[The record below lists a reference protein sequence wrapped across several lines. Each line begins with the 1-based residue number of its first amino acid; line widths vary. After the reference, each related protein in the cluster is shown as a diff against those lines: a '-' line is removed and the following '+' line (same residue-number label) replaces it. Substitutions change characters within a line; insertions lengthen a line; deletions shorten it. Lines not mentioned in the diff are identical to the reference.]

1 MILHQF
7 PTSTATCLN
16 KLKNSIQNRKI
27 GIRNLTSKIYIHFYF
42 DSHKKGT
49 QLRVLLLVTLS
60 PMVSKRGM
68 HMKILNTVKENNS
81 T

>member
-16 KLKNSIQNRKI
+16 KLKTSIQNRKI
-27 GIRNLTSKIYIHFYF
+27 GIRNLTSNIYTHFYF
-42 DSHKKGT
+42 DNHKKGT
-49 QLRVLLLVTLS
+49 ELRVLLLVTLS
-60 PMVSKRGM
+60 PMVSKRGI
-68 HMKILNTVKENNS
+68 HMKILNIVKENNS

>member
-16 KLKNSIQNRKI
+16 KPKTSIQNRKI
-27 GIRNLTSKIYIHFYF
+27 GIRNLTTFISFLNF

-49 QLRVLLLVTLS
+49 QFRVLLLVTLS
-60 PMVSKRGM
+60 PMVSKRDM

>member
-16 KLKNSIQNRKI
+16 KLKTSIQNRKI
-27 GIRNLTSKIYIHFYF
+27 GIRNLTTNIYFLNF
-42 DSHKKGT
+42 DSNKKGT
-49 QLRVLLLVTLS
+49 QFRVLLSVTLS
-60 PMVSKRGM
+60 PMVSKRDM

>member
-16 KLKNSIQNRKI
+16 KLKTSIQNRKI
-27 GIRNLTSKIYIHFYF
+27 GIRNLTTNIYFLNF
-42 DSHKKGT
+42 DSNKKGT
-49 QLRVLLLVTLS
+49 QFRVLLSVTLS
-60 PMVSKRGM
+60 PLVSRRDK
-68 HMKILNTVKENNS
+68 HMKILNMVKENNS